1 MKSFL
6 KTTALAAL
14 LSLPIAATADE
25 TAVSDISVEADLSS
39 IQNATAANV
48 WANLPA
54 DLKSTLAVQLADQIA
69 PEGEDGAEIMI
80 DITSVELASSFE
92 NVADLADSRIE
103 GDVII
108 ERPGDQYDESY
119 SLTVN
124 AEQAAVLLP
133 ADADIMLLAP
143 GSMEFYNAM
152 VGAFAN
158 NIAEKMQ

>member
-6 KTTALAAL
+6 KTTAVAAL
-14 LSLPIAATADE
+14 LSLPLAATAAE

-39 IQNATAANV
+39 IQNATAASV
-48 WANLPA
+48 WANLPT
-54 DLKSTLAVQLADQIA
+54 DLESALAVQLSDQIA
-69 PEGEDGAEIMI
+69 ADGEDGAQIMI

-92 NVADLADSRIE
+92 SVADLADSRIA
-103 GDVII
+103 GDVVI
-108 ERPGDQYDESY
+108 ERPGDQYDEAY
-119 SLTVN
+119 SLTVS

-133 ADADIMLLAP
+133 AGSDIMLLAP
-143 GSMEFYNAM
+143 GSTEFYTAM

>member
-6 KTTALAAL
+6 RTTALAAV
-14 LSLPIAATADE
+14 LSLPLAATADE

-39 IQNATAANV
+39 IQNATAAGV

-54 DLKSTLAVQLADQIA
+54 DLESTLAVQLADQIA
-69 PEGEDGAEIMI
+69 ADGEDGAQIMI

-92 NVADLADSRIE
+92 SVADLADSRIS
-103 GDVII
+103 GDVVI
-108 ERPGDQYDESY
+108 ERPGDEYDQAY
-119 SLTVN
+119 SLTVS

-133 ADADIMLLAP
+133 AGADIMLLAP

-158 NIAEKMQ
+158 NIVEKMQ

>member
-6 KTTALAAL
+6 RTTALAAV
-14 LSLPIAATADE
+14 LSLPLAATAAE

-39 IQNATAANV
+39 IQNATAASV

-54 DLKSTLAVQLADQIA
+54 DLQNTLAVRLANQIA
-69 PEGEDGAEIMI
+69 PEGEDGADVMI

-92 NVADLADSRIE
+92 NAANLADSRIT

-108 ERPGDQYDESY
+108 ERAGSEYDEAY
-119 SLTVN
+119 TLTVS

-133 ADADIMLLAP
+133 AGADIMLLTP
-143 GSMEFYNAM
+143 GSMEFYTAM
-152 VGAFAN
+152 VDAFAG
-158 NIAEKMQ
+158 NIVEKLQ